1 MTGSGDPVGSGD
13 PAGSGGSTRAVDPTT
28 TEHSRPNPETRL
40 VEGVLAV
47 DDLDAFLADLEA
59 IREETGAVVQAFDA
73 DRVVDAAHLRLATR
87 LAARSVARGEAV
99 ARDPAV
105 EILLYAAG
113 RRQIDRALDL
123 GVSPGERRAALVVAD
138 FGDIVDAGAD
148 VGGDTD
154 IEGDARRTA
163 DLETAVAAVEDLL
176 AAGPE
181 PTLGEFDDE
190 AVRDYYGV
198 TDRELDATVGDLA
211 DVVRERVALLDV
223 EK

>member
-1 MTGSGDPVGSGD
+1 MTGSSEPGEP
-13 PAGSGGSTRAVDPTT
+13 PARTATPN
-28 TEHSRPNPETRL
+28 HPASRPETRL

-87 LAARSVARGEAV
+87 LAARSIARGEAV

-105 EILLYAAG
+105 EILVYAAG

-123 GVSPGERRAALVVAD
+123 GVSPGARRAALVVAD
-138 FGDIVDAGAD
+138 FGDVAGAD
-148 VGGDTD
+148 
-154 IEGDARRTA
+154 RPPA
-163 DLETAVAAVEDLL
+163 DLDAAVASVEGLL
-176 AAGPE
+176 AASPE
-181 PTLGEFDDE
+181 PTLGEYDDE
-190 AVRDYYGV
+190 AVRGYYGV
-198 TDRELDATVGDLA
+198 TDRELAATLGDLA
-211 DVVRERVALLDV
+211 DVVHERVALLDV